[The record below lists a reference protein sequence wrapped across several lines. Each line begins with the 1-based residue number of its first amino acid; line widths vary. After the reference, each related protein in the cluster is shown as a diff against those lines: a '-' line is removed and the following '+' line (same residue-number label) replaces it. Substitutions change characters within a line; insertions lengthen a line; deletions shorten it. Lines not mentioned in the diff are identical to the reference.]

1 MKNKITLLSVLVM
14 LGLFTSASADPYRA
28 PGYGADP
35 YGAPGYGGAPVRRHG
50 AFYRIGKRAAKALAR
65 SAWNNIGHDC
75 TKTSIFVQ
83 IVGDGV
89 DDAVNDI
96 GTRYRGPSAEQFG
109 HGYIDGLM
117 EVLDRVVDRCVH
129 ECNMLGNA
137 SGEWSAKMFCRVA
150 WAIGRAPTFTV
161 RLVNIRGSICGGA
174 YRLGCESSF
183 VGTAT
188 GMCPVYTHGP
198 SFNRF
203 YRAADNGSC
212 SYNPY

>member
-1 MKNKITLLSVLVM
+1 MKNQITFLTVMVM
-14 LGLFTSASADPYRA
+14 LAGLFTTTIASAGP
-28 PGYGADP
+28 
-35 YGAPGYGGAPVRRHG
+35 
-50 AFYRIGKRAAKALAR
+50 FYRIAYRAAHGLAQ
-65 SAWNNIGHDC
+65 STWDSLGQDC

-96 GTRYRGPSAEQFG
+96 GTRYRGRSAEDFG

-117 EVLDRVVDRCVH
+117 DVLDRVVDKCVN

-150 WAIGRAPTFTV
+150 WAIGHPPSFTV

-174 YRLGCESSF
+174 YRLGCESKF
-183 VGTAT
+183 VGTT
-188 GMCPVYTHGP
+188 TNMCPNYTHSP
-198 SFNRF
+198 AFSKF
-203 YRAADNGSC
+203 YRAAENGSC

>member
-1 MKNKITLLSVLVM
+1 MHRV
-14 LGLFTSASADPYRA
+14 
-28 PGYGADP
+28 
-35 YGAPGYGGAPVRRHG
+35 
-50 AFYRIGKRAAKALAR
+50 FYNIAYNAAKGLAE
-65 SAWNNIGHDC
+65 SAWINIGQDC

-96 GTRYRGPSAEQFG
+96 GTKYRGPSAEQFG
-109 HGYIDGLM
+109 RGFIDGLM
-117 EVLDRVVDRCVH
+117 EVLDRVVDKCVN
-129 ECNMLGNA
+129 ECSMLGQA

-161 RLVNIRGSICGGA
+161 KLVNIRGSICGGA

-183 VGTAT
+183 VGTT
-188 GMCPVYTHGP
+188 TQMCSDYTHEP
-198 SFNRF
+198 SFNSF
-203 YRAADNGSC
+203 YRAAENGCC